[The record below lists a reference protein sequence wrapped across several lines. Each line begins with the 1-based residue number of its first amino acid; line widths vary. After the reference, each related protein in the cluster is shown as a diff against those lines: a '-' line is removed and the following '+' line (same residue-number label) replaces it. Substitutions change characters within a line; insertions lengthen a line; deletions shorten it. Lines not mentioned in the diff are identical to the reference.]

1 MSVFNPAAVS
11 CPHFLIKIN
20 WVLLSLL
27 ETVKEELTKAALSH
41 WQMTHKDPSSSPP
54 LDGIIDSGR

>member
-20 WVLLSLL
+20 QVLLSLL
-27 ETVKEELTKAALSH
+27 ATVKEELTKAALSH
-41 WQMTHKDPSSSPP
+41 WQMTHIPSLGSEEEGS
-54 LDGIIDSGR
+54 LSKQ

>member
-20 WVLLSLL
+20 QVLLSFL
-27 ETVKEELTKAALSH
+27 ETGKEELAKAALSH
-41 WQMTHKDPSSSPP
+41 EMTQRSLLLPAHEW
-54 LDGIIDSGR
+54 